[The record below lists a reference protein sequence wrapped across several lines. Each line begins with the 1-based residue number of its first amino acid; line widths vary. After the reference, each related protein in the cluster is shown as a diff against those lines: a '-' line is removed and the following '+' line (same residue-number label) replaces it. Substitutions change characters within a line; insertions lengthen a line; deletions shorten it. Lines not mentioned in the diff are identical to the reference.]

1 MPKVMEYDDL
11 QASLSKVFDFVADEL
26 GVVTVRRNGVPAV
39 RISPI
44 RIYRTTAPD
53 PDLYCEVKGD
63 LFEDESLPH
72 PSVRQ
77 HHRNFVRTVR
87 KIS

>member
-11 QASLSKVFDFVADEL
+11 KTSLSKVFDFVSGGQ
-26 GVVTVRRNGVPAV
+26 GVVTVRRNGIPAV

-44 RIYRTTAPD
+44 RIYRTTEPD

-63 LFEDESLPH
+63 LFEDES
-72 PSVRQ
+72 
-77 HHRNFVRTVR
+77 TDWEDA
-87 KIS
+87 